1 MSSFLKSRLYPFS
14 CGSLTLR
21 MSIAPSILYVGT
33 FLLTY
38 VLSGKFQGLKMLN
51 LRQYWRRFS
60 VKMAEIGL
68 ALTSILLVVEM
79 EVSHP

>member
-1 MSSFLKSRLYPFS
+1 
-14 CGSLTLR
+14 

-51 LRQYWRRFS
+51 LRQYWRRFKIDLRQYWRRFS